1 MFQVKYNFVD
11 HIHPKNI
18 FKFAYFS
25 ARPVLTSHWPA
36 LDYSKE
42 HGHPRF
48 PMTFLDSLDIDL
60 LESAIAFLANHVC
73 GYGAIQT
80 NERGSLVSIDSQKF
94 Q

>member
-36 LDYSKE
+36 FDYSKE
-42 HGHPRF
+42 HRHPNCKLFFQLWDYSENVLRVS
-48 PMTFLDSLDIDL
+48 DSK
-60 LESAIAFLANHVC
+60 N
-73 GYGAIQT
+73 GAHLT
-80 NERGSLVSIDSQKF
+80 WWVV
-94 Q
+94 